1 MNPGSLTIHVQTELH
16 GALED
21 SRVGWVRRTVALW
34 LISMAQW
41 LLKSRIDIYFLGE
54 GENRNAYRIKCDG

>member
-21 SRVGWVRRTVALW
+21 SRVGLVRRTIALW

-41 LLKSRIDIYFLGE
+41 LLKSRIDIYFLSG
-54 GENRNAYRIKCDG
+54 KS